1 MPSVPSVLS
10 ATSDT
15 RDFASPPDT
24 SAPAAAERPNV
35 PAKMRD
41 PIVRRM
47 ANRLRR
53 ALETSYY
60 DRSFDRPD
68 LIEDDYF
75 RFRNQPRD

>member
-10 ATSDT
+10 TTSDT
-15 RDFASPPDT
+15 RDDASAPDT
-24 SAPAAAERPNV
+24 SAPAAAERPNL
-35 PAKMRD
+35 PAKTRD

-53 ALETSYY
+53 ARETSYY

-75 RFRNQPRD
+75 RFRHQPRD

>member
-10 ATSDT
+10 TTSDT
-15 RDFASPPDT
+15 RDYASPPDT

-35 PAKMRD
+35 PAKTRD

-60 DRSFDRPD
+60 YRSFDRPD

>member
-10 ATSDT
+10 TTSDT
-15 RDFASPPDT
+15 RDHASPPGT

-35 PAKMRD
+35 AAKTRN

-53 ALETSYY
+53 ALETSYS

-68 LIEDDYF
+68 LIAELDAEF
-75 RFRNQPRD
+75 LG

>member
-10 ATSDT
+10 TTSDT
-15 RDFASPPDT
+15 RDYASAPDT

-35 PAKMRD
+35 PAKTRD